1 MDVDQ
6 LCGTPLDD
14 AAIADAVHAA
24 MQMVETVADLHATA
38 AYRKR
43 VATELA
49 IRALRDARDEISKDL
64 NQ

>member
-1 MDVDQ
+1 
-6 LCGTPLDD
+6 
-14 AAIADAVHAA
+14 
-24 MQMVETVADLHATA
+24 MQMVETVEDLHATA

-49 IRALRDARDEISKDL
+49 IRALHDARDEISKDL

>member
-1 MDVDQ
+1 
-6 LCGTPLDD
+6 
-14 AAIADAVHAA
+14 
-24 MQMVETVADLHATA
+24 MQVVETVEDLHATA